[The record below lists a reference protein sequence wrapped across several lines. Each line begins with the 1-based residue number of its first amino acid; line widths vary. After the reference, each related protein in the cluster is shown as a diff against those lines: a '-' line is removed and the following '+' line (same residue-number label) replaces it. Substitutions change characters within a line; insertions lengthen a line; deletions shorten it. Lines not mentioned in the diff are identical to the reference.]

1 MKGLRE
7 MRGKVFTLMALIGII
22 GTNGLVLS
30 PVLTDIAR
38 DFGVSVAVAGRAIT
52 AFGVGTAV
60 SALWLGASLERFG
73 TARALM
79 LSMVVGG
86 VGQLIAAMAS
96 GWVWLTAAQA
106 LVGLAAGV
114 GLPAIYALT
123 ADISPAGQEARILG
137 RVILG
142 WSISLIAAIPLG
154 AFLADALGWRVML
167 ALIGAIGIATLPF
180 TAGFRN
186 RHVAPQDSEPMDRF
200 APLFLSGGLAAY
212 SVCFLFM
219 AGFYGTYAYTG
230 AHAIRDFG
238 ISTGRAGLIA
248 LFYGIG
254 FGAASLMAGMIDR
267 IGTARMRLIGFPAA
281 AIALIG
287 MGMAPSYGVYL
298 VAITAWGWLNNQLL
312 NTIVTGLTA
321 LAPRSKG
328 AVLGLYSGI
337 TYIAAAAGTFTMGQ
351 IFEGAGFGRVTV
363 LAALLNGASLLILLA
378 TRRQATQRRS

>member
-1 MKGLRE
+1 

-79 LSMVVGG
+79 LAMVVGG
-86 VGQLIAAMAS
+86 VGQLIAALAS
-96 GWVWLTAAQA
+96 GWVWLTAAQG

-154 AFLADALGWRVML
+154 AFLADVLGWRVML
-167 ALIGAIGIATLPF
+167 GLIGTIGIATLPF
-180 TAGFRN
+180 TARFRN
-186 RHVAPQDSEPMDRF
+186 RHITAQDAEPMGRF
-200 APLFLSGGLAAY
+200 APLFIPGGLTAY
-212 SVCFLFM
+212 LVCFLFM
-219 AGFYGTYAYTG
+219 GVFYGTYTYTG

-298 VAITAWGWLNNQLL
+298 VAIAAWGWLNNQLL

-351 IFEGAGFGRVTV
+351 IFEGAGFGRVTL